1 MWSSPPNRFTRL
13 FPPKRSTGFNGGMGT
28 ESAEADYKIWAVDD
42 VVYGPVSLPQLVE
55 WVQEERVLTDT
66 WIYSIQRGQWSRAG
80 DLDQLRGLFGDGSS
94 HIPDTSTPLIP
105 GIKPGT
111 LRRIKIF
118 AAMTDQQLGR
128 FVQLMEV
135 DKVLTFHEICRQ
147 GSPGDAMFC
156 VIEGEVR
163 ARILVGGRETTLATF
178 QAGDVFGEICLFDDG
193 PRSADVLA
201 NCDSKLLRIP
211 ADRFDRLC
219 KEHPDLATPF
229 LLALGRTLTA
239 RIRNDNKRLGE
250 LIALS
255 RVG

>member
-1 MWSSPPNRFTRL
+1 MGSDSGD
-13 FPPKRSTGFNGGMGT
+13 SGF
-28 ESAEADYKIWAVDD
+28 KIWAVDD
-42 VVYGPVSLPQLVE
+42 VIYGPVDLPQLVE
-55 WVQEERVLTDT
+55 WVQDERVIANT
-66 WIYSIQRGQWSRAG
+66 WIFSLHHARWSLAG
-80 DLDQLRGLFGDGSS
+80 DMDELRGIFSDATPAAPTVSA
-94 HIPDTSTPLIP
+94 PLIP

-118 AAMTDQQLGR
+118 AAMNDQQLGR

-135 DKVLTFHEICRQ
+135 EKVPTFHEICRQ
-147 GSPGDAMFC
+147 GGPGDAMYC
-156 VIEGEVR
+156 VIDGEVR

-178 QAGDVFGEICLFDDG
+178 QAGDVFGEISLFDDG

-201 NCDSKLLRIP
+201 NSDTTLLKIP
-211 ADRFDRLC
+211 AARFDRLC
-219 KEHPDLATPF
+219 QEHPDLATPF

-255 RVG
+255 RLG